1 MCPDVKP
8 IIAQARLGSEAFQH
22 GQHGGVGDICDPL
35 GRKIDKGTLRRRA
48 GFGGATEGDVLLAL
62 RHVIVNGIDFA
73 RRGRQA
79 GFRDQPSL
87 TFAVGLLVLLAGVA
101 LLALH
106 HRWRSPAE
114 IALSLIAWLFTLR
127 GALLLL
133 APDVILDLADR
144 MLVSTPLIVGAG
156 LAAVALGVWLSLV
169 GYRQAAG

>member
-1 MCPDVKP
+1 M
-8 IIAQARLGSEAFQH
+8 ARLTDSARLSARI
-22 GQHGGVGDICDPL
+22 VGPFVMAA
-35 GRKIDKGTLRRRA
+35 GAAAVLRR
-48 GFGGATEGDVLLAL
+48 DDLPVL
-62 RHVIVNGIDFA
+62 V
-73 RRGRQA
+73 A

-87 TFAVGLLVLLAGVA
+87 TFAVGLLVLLAGVS

>member
-1 MCPDVKP
+1 M
-8 IIAQARLGSEAFQH
+8 ARLTDSARLSARI
-22 GQHGGVGDICDPL
+22 VGPFVMAA
-35 GRKIDKGTLRRRA
+35 GAAAVLRR
-48 GFGGATEGDVLLAL
+48 DDLPVL
-62 RHVIVNGIDFA
+62 V
-73 RRGRQA
+73 A

-101 LLALH
+101 LLALHH